1 MFTSGGRKTQ
11 TDVCTTECPLK
22 FHIFIC
28 FYTRSESRVDVV
40 RYFRQDIWFKKRAA
54 HSGILKY
61 GNVCKSVRKK
71 MF

>member
-11 TDVCTTECPLK
+11 TDVCTTECPLN
-22 FHIFIC
+22 FISLYVFIQEVNREWMLLDIFDRI
-28 FYTRSESRVDVV
+28 SG
-40 RYFRQDIWFKKRAA
+40 FKKRAA

-61 GNVCKSVRKK
+61 GNVCKPVRKK